1 MRVWRWRT
9 GNAVIRKCLAAVS
22 LAIVVT
28 ASFSSGGK
36 ALTPPAPDDAAKRWL
51 LFIDGGDYAAGWERA
66 GEAFKAQVTP
76 AVLQDKIA
84 PVREPLGAI
93 MQRTLFHV
101 TFSNSAPGL
110 PEGRYAA
117 VQFNSRFANK
127 DAAGETVWLDM
138 EGDRWAV
145 IAYFIGP
152 NFPKTAGA
160 PASDRSQPAAGR
172 AAAQGPKNCT
182 REEMV
187 QARIAR
193 MNGYTA
199 GPECNL
205 PQ

>member
-1 MRVWRWRT
+1 MCLQWARSGDSWREVNSVICKQL
-9 GNAVIRKCLAAVS
+9 GASIFAVASAGLFPSVVLAM
-22 LAIVVT
+22 
-28 ASFSSGGK
+28 
-36 ALTPPAPDDAAKRWL
+36 PPAAPDDAAKRWL
-51 LFIDGGDYAAGWERA
+51 LFLDGGDYAKSWERA
-66 GEAFKAQVTP
+66 GEPFKAQIT
-76 AVLQDKIA
+76 ASVLQSKIA

-101 TFSNSAPGL
+101 TFSNAAPGL
-110 PEGRYAA
+110 PEGKYAA

-152 NFPKTAGA
+152 GIPKTAG
-160 PASDRSQPAAGR
+160 PAVAAG
-172 AAAQGPKNCT
+172 AKDCT

-187 QARIAR
+187 QARIAL
-193 MNGYTA
+193 MNGYTG
-199 GPECNL
+199 GPRCNL